1 MNLTRSVQ
9 EAYGLRRTVL
19 VTVLLLVVALAAI
32 LGAAVLFT
40 NAVEMLG
47 DRLNLGQG
55 AIGSILAAV
64 GTALPETMIPVV
76 ALVGAALAGE
86 SAGAA
91 ASEIGIGAILGAPF
105 LLATLAMFLIGISAL
120 GFRRRRENGAD
131 IVIEKRVT
139 RRDVAYFLP
148 AFAVA
153 AGAGIVALPTYV
165 KVVVAILLVG
175 TYAFYVWRTIVA
187 GGEGL
192 GDTPD
197 NLTLWPESS
206 WGRAPTW
213 AVVAQLLGTLVV
225 MGAGAHIFVRGV
237 EHASEALGIPAGL
250 ISLVLAPLA
259 TELPEKFNSVIWLR
273 DDKDTLAFG
282 NITGAMVFQSTL
294 PVSLGLLFTRWELDF
309 LNALSAGMALA
320 SGVVLFL
327 LLLRKAPLK
336 AWQMLGAGSLYV
348 VFLGAAL
355 YQLAL

>member
-1 MNLTRSVQ
+1 
-9 EAYGLRRTVL
+9 L
-19 VTVLLLVVALAAI
+19 VTVLQLVLSLAAI

-76 ALVGAALAGE
+76 ALIGAAIAGE

-105 LLATLAMFLIGISAL
+105 LLATLAMFMVGAAAL
-120 GFRRRRENGAD
+120 GFRSRRENGAEL
-131 IVIEKRVT
+131 VIEKRVT
-139 RRDVAYFLP
+139 RRDVLYFLI

-153 AGAGIVALPTYV
+153 AGAGIVALPTWV
-165 KVVVAILLVG
+165 KIVVAILLVG
-175 TYAFYVWRTIVA
+175 TYIFYVYRTIVA

-192 GDTPD
+192 GETPD
-197 NLTLWPESS
+197 DLTLWPESR

-213 AVVAQLLGTLVV
+213 AVAAQLLGTLVV

-237 EHASEALGIPAGL
+237 ESASESLGIPAGL

-259 TELPEKFNSVIWLR
+259 TELPEKFNSVIWMR
-273 DDKDTLAFG
+273 VDKDTLAFG

-294 PVSLGLLFTRWELDF
+294 PVSLGLLFTRWELGF
-309 LNALSAGMALA
+309 INAFSAALALA
-320 SGVVLFL
+320 SGVVLLGF
-327 LLLRKAPLK
+327 LLRKGPIK
-336 AWQMLGAGSLYV
+336 AYYLLGAGSLYI
-348 VFLGAAL
+348 VFLAVAV